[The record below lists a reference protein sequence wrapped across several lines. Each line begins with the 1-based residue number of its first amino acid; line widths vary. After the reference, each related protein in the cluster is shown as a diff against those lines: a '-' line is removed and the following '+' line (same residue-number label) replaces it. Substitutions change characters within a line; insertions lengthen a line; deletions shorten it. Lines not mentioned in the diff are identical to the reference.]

1 MKCQHCG
8 VNFEDTEKVCP
19 MCGAKAGSPGR
30 MSVQKPK
37 WHGKPRE
44 TYTEYHPTIENSSS
58 VKPVKSKAKPI
69 KEKPKKKNGK
79 LAVIAILIIALLRI
93 APAIFEF
100 LVDDVLPDFLDEWGP
115 SYTADYNADHA
126 YDEDYSDDTYAYD
139 DDYATLYDA
148 FGENGITAEEYGNTY
163 LFKASGDG
171 ARYEFSCT
179 EEDGSRFRST
189 GTAWCCAEDDAD
201 YYYREEYPYDE
212 YLMYSVNLTPE
223 HQEAGGTRPEWCNFL
238 LQSKEDSIWLTVF
251 QSRTAD
257 EVVVEDM
264 DGVGLF
270 GSSNVMHFRKVPE
283 N

>member
-30 MSVQKPK
+30 MSQPKPK

-44 TYTEYHPTIENSSS
+44 TYTDYHPTIENSSS
-58 VKPVKSKAKPI
+58 VKPAKSKVRPI
-69 KEKPKKKNGK
+69 KDKPKKKNARV
-79 LAVIAILIIALLRI
+79 AVIAILIIALI
-93 APAIFEF
+93 QIVPAIFEF
-100 LVDDVLPDFLDEWGP
+100 IVDDVLPAFVDEWGP
-115 SYTADYNADHA
+115 SYTADYSAENDA
-126 YDEDYSDDTYAYD
+126 YDEDSDNTYVYD
-139 DDYATLYDA
+139 DDYDTLCDA

-171 ARYEFSCT
+171 ARYEFSYT
-179 EEDGSRFRST
+179 EQDGSWFRST
-189 GTAWCCAEDDAD
+189 GTAWCFAEDDED

-212 YLMYSVNLTPE
+212 YLMYSVNLTPD
-223 HQEAGGTRPEWCNFL
+223 HQEASGTRPEWCNFL
-238 LQSKEDSIWLTVF
+238 LQSKEDSIWLSVF
-251 QSRTAD
+251 RSRTTD

-270 GSSNVMHFRKVPE
+270 GSSNVMHFNEVTE